1 MEEQEVG
8 CVAFICPRTNVRTR
22 WCSLFELTPDKRSV
36 RRSVSLCVILRTK
49 GCPDPRVTH
58 QCVAGRRK
66 DDERRSRKKNQNER
80 KYYIKICRFRCLSLR
95 ISQSTDYTK
104 KIIKMKTILAT
115 VSNRCVNLLKRKC
128 RFVTDHFL
136 VSPSRPSSFPAASP
150 FHILAPS
157 SSSSSSSSSN
167 RAETSV
173 FCPPLRRPE
182 GSSTTPEGASTG
194 STGGKS
200 RSVSLF

>member
-1 MEEQEVG
+1 M
-8 CVAFICPRTNVRTR
+8 
-22 WCSLFELTPDKRSV
+22 FELTPDKRSV

-80 KYYIKICRFRCLSLR
+80 KDYIKICRFRCLSKHGL
-95 ISQSTDYTK
+95 YTK
-104 KIIKMKTILAT
+104 LKQNEDRHCHRKQQLY
-115 VSNRCVNLLKRKC
+115 VNLLKRKC
-128 RFVTDHFL
+128 RFVANHFRVL
-136 VSPSRPSSFPAASP
+136 RSRPSSFPAASP
-150 FHILAPS
+150 CLIPAPS
-157 SSSSSSSSSN
+157 SSSSSSSN
-167 RAETSV
+167 KAETSV

-194 STGGKS
+194 STGEKLLQQNPFRFTFFHLTSFPLKVKTVRKFKLGVE
-200 RSVSLF
+200 RA